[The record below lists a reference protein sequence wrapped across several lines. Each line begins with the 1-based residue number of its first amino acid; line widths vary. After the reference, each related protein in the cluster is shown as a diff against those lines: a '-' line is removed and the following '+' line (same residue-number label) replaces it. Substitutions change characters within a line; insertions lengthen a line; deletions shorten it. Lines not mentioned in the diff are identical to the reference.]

1 MSLHVRT
8 GDTVIV
14 LSGRDKGRTG
24 KVLKAD
30 PQDGKV
36 VIEKISVA
44 KKHQKA
50 KKQTDV
56 SGIIDKETPLYA
68 SKVMRVCPKCSKPT
82 RLAHII
88 DETGMKIRVC
98 KKCGA
103 KI

>member
-24 KVLKAD
+24 KVLEAM
-30 PQDGKV
+30 PAEGKV
-36 VIEKISVA
+36 IVEKIAVA

-50 KKQTDV
+50 RRQTDV
-56 SGIIDKETPLYA
+56 SGIVDKETPIYA
-68 SKVMRVCPKCSKPT
+68 SKVMRVCPKCNKPT
-82 RLAHII
+82 RLAHKI
-88 DETGMKIRVC
+88 DEKGIKVRVC

-103 KI
+103 EI